1 MSGVEVA
8 AAVFGVVAGTI
19 DLIHKS
25 IEIYGAVKDKS
36 GIPKALKK
44 VSDKLPSLE
53 ELLRGAQAQYKEGKL
68 NTIDKQTWDNAKQE
82 IEQCKE
88 LCQELHD
95 LLLSAYPKADAGKA
109 GRLWKGTKT
118 VFSSKGKSAE
128 ALLKEICEH
137 LDTLAKHQIIN
148 NTALL
153 EEIKSLVQELCPQ
166 STTTSTQSINGDIRG
181 DITHT
186 HNGDKVGGD
195 KFGGDK
201 FGGDKFGG
209 DKVQGNK
216 DSHVHHHQHGT

>member
-1 MSGVEVA
+1 MAGLEVA

-36 GIPKALKK
+36 GIPKALRK

-82 IEQCKE
+82 IGKCKE

-95 LLLSAYPKADAGKA
+95 LLLSAYPEAGSGKV
-109 GRLWKGTKT
+109 GRVLKSTKT
-118 VFSSKGKSAE
+118 VFSGKGKSAE
-128 ALLKEICEH
+128 ALFKEVWEH
-137 LDTLAKHQIIN
+137 LDILAKQQIIN

-153 EEIKSLVQELCPQ
+153 EDVKLLAQELCPQ
-166 STTTSTQSINGDIRG
+166 STTTSMNNIHGDNFIGDKTEYNNTGSGPMINGASGPIS
-181 DITHT
+181 
-186 HNGDKVGGD
+186 
-195 KFGGDK
+195 FGG
-201 FGGDKFGG
+201 
-209 DKVQGNK
+209 
-216 DSHVHHHQHGT
+216 T